1 MEGDSKEKVEDQNLM
16 TSQNPFMSPLGEERL
31 KALNE
36 METPETP
43 SSDKASL
50 LISGEEGLP
59 TKYGKKADPLSSKK
73 RKKTSS
79 EFDSFVDPL
88 KGVSLA
94 DTLHML

>member
-59 TKYGKKADPLSSKK
+59 TKYGKKVDSLSSKK